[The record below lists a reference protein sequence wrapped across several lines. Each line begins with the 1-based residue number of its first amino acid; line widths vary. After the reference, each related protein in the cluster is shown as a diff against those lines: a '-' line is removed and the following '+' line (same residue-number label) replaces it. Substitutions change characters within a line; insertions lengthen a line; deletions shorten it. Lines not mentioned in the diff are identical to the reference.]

1 MAGKH
6 FKTSGPSSNNKPA
19 SRARRQASSTHIP
32 YGVGGASSNVGNS
45 SGGYTNP
52 YTSNNYDAKSSQPR
66 KGRRIALIVVGVLLA
81 LIVVFGVSGFMLYSS
96 AQRVMAD
103 ARLVMDAG
111 SGMTER
117 LKQGD
122 SPGLAQDA
130 QTIADAASR
139 MNDEVSNPLWTVAS
153 FVPVVGGDVRAAIQL
168 VGVLDDVSSGAIVP
182 ITGDLAA
189 ANAGKL
195 IDNGAINVDAISTL
209 ATSVSDASPV
219 IEQACLDV
227 EAIGP
232 TSIPQVTELVST
244 AKTAC
249 SSIDEGIDAFNQI
262 APLLPQMLGD
272 NGQTRNYLLMAEN
285 NVELRA
291 TGGGPGSWGVLSVT
305 DGKMSLGEFQSSATL
320 PNGETLAI
328 STEEDT
334 LFKAGTSSHFG
345 SVSMDSFMT
354 PDFVRAAQMSRDI
367 WAATYGNGQQVDG
380 VIAIDPVFLQSILA
394 LTGGTMLPDGTQVTG
409 DNAAQVLMHDV
420 YWNYPV
426 DQQDAIFASV
436 ASSAFS
442 QVFGDIGGADITG
455 LLTAM
460 QDGIKTGRMLI
471 WMANPDEQAVAESL
485 GASGALPT
493 DPATPV
499 AGVYLNNYSYSKID
513 WYLNLQTQVGQPVD
527 NSDGSRSY
535 QVTVTLTNTMTAE
548 EEATAPQY
556 VSGYATAK
564 RSVGDMVFRLYLYAP
579 AGGSISGQSISG
591 GDLSLQDASH
601 NELQVSFGQLRL
613 LPGET
618 CTVTYTVTTSPEAA
632 GKDLALRVTP
642 TTQNNGSNGASPATT
657 A

>member
-6 FKTSGPSSNNKPA
+6 FKASGPSPSTTPA
-19 SRARRQASSTHIP
+19 SRTRRQAPVTSIP
-32 YGVGGASSNVGNS
+32 YGAGAGTGASS
-45 SGGYTNP
+45 GYTNP
-52 YTSNNYDAKSSQPR
+52 YTSHSDSPR
-66 KGRRIALIVVGVLLA
+66 PHRGRRIALTIVGILVA
-81 LIVVFGVSGFMLYSS
+81 LIVVFGISGFMLYSS

-103 ARLVMDAG
+103 AHLVMDTG

-122 SPGLAQDA
+122 SQGLAQDA
-130 QTIADAASR
+130 QTIAEAASR
-139 MNDEVSNPLWTVAS
+139 MNDEVSSPLWTVAS

-182 ITGDLAA
+182 ITSDLAS
-189 ANAGKL
+189 ANTGKL
-195 IDNGAINVDAISTL
+195 IENGAINVDAISTL
-209 ATSVSDASPV
+209 ATSVSNASPV

-249 SSIDEGIDAFNQI
+249 SSIDDGIDAFNKV
-262 APLLPQMLGD
+262 APYLPQMLGA

-305 DGKMSLGEFQSSATL
+305 DGKMSLGEFQPSATL
-320 PNGETLAI
+320 PNGESLAI
-328 STEEDT
+328 SSEEDT

-345 SVSMDSFMT
+345 SVSIDSFMT
-354 PDFVRAAQMSRDI
+354 PDFVRAAQIARDI

-380 VIAIDPVFLQSILA
+380 IIAIDPVFLQSILA
-394 LTGGTMLPDGTQVTG
+394 LTGGTTLPDGTQVTG
-409 DNAAQVLMHDV
+409 ENAAKVLMHDV

-436 ASSAFS
+436 ASTAFS
-442 QVFGDIGGADITG
+442 QVFGDIGSADITG
-455 LLTAM
+455 LLSAM
-460 QDGIKTGRMLI
+460 QEGIKSGRMLI
-471 WMANPDEQAVAESL
+471 WMANSDEQAVAESL

-493 DPATPV
+493 DPAVPV
-499 AGVYLNNYSYSKID
+499 AGIYLNNYSYSKID
-513 WYLNLQTQVGQPVD
+513 WYLNMQTQVGQPVD

-556 VSGYATAK
+556 VSGYASAK

-579 AGGSISGQSISG
+579 AGGSISGQNISG

-601 NELQVSFGQLRL
+601 NGLQVSFGQLRL

-642 TTQNNGSNGASPATT
+642 TAQNDGSNGASPVATV
-657 A
+657 

>member
-6 FKTSGPSSNNKPA
+6 FKASGPSPSKAPV
-19 SRARRQASSTHIP
+19 SRARRQAPTTSIP
-32 YGVGGASSNVGNS
+32 YGINSTGA
-45 SGGYTNP
+45 NP
-52 YTSNNYDAKSSQPR
+52 YTSSSNTNAPR
-66 KGRRIALIVVGVLLA
+66 PHKGKRIALIVVGVLLA
-81 LIVVFGVSGFMLYSS
+81 LIVVCGVSGFMLYSS

-103 ARLVMDAG
+103 AQIVMDTG

-122 SPGLAQDA
+122 SQGLAQDA
-130 QTIADAASR
+130 QTIADAAGR
-139 MNDEVSNPLWTVAS
+139 MNDEVSSPLWTVAS
-153 FVPVVGGDVRAAIQL
+153 FMPVVGGDVRAAVEL

-182 ITGDLAA
+182 ITNDLASA
-189 ANAGKL
+189 DIGKL
-195 IDNGAINVDAISTL
+195 IDNGAINVNAISTL
-209 ATSVSDASPV
+209 ATSVSNASPV
-219 IEQACLDV
+219 IEQACIDV

-232 TSIPQVTELVST
+232 TNIPQVTELVNT

-249 SSIDEGIDAFNQI
+249 SSIDTGIDAFNKI
-262 APLLPQMLGD
+262 APYLPQMLGA

-305 DGKMSLGEFQSSATL
+305 DGKMSLGQFVSSGTL
-320 PNGETLAI
+320 PNGETLPI

-345 SVSMDSFMT
+345 SVSIDSFMT

-367 WAATYGNGQQVDG
+367 WASTYGNGQQVDG
-380 VIAIDPVFLQSILA
+380 VIAIDPVFLQSVLA
-394 LTGGTMLPDGTQVTG
+394 LTGGTTLPDGTQVNG

-426 DQQDAIFASV
+426 DQQDAIFSAV

-460 QDGIKTGRMLI
+460 QEGIEQGRVLI
-471 WMANPDEQAVAESL
+471 WFANPDEEAVAESL
-485 GASGALPT
+485 GASGELPT
-493 DPATPV
+493 DPAIPV
-499 AGVYLNNYSYSKID
+499 AGIYLNNYSYSKID
-513 WYLNLQTQVGQPVD
+513 WYLDMQTQVGQPVD

-535 QVTVTLTNTMTAE
+535 QITVTLSNTMTAE

-579 AGGSISGQSISG
+579 AGGSISDQSISG

-601 NELQVSFGQLRL
+601 NGLQVSFGQLRL

-632 GKDLALRVTP
+632 GADLALRVTP
-642 TTQNNGSNGASPATT
+642 TAQNNGSNGASPVATT